1 MTHTQHY
8 SAHNHRSICSTF
20 IRVHN
25 FSAYGGM
32 RHGRKFMEA
41 WYSTVDSINKCIEL
55 DPISARL
62 RVKDQHLN
70 RNIQAES
77 NISCTR
83 NNLESDQQRSQART
97 QSNQGKRSLEHQLDL
112 RPSDGLHQAAACWH
126 SDLISSNLHQH
137 QVLVRITTLGSIMRQ
152 HVRCAEVWRK
162 VQAASNT
169 TFTSFMLLKLTST
182 RHVTE
187 AAAGGDDN
195 FTVFSS
201 RAIGWNMC
209 RLFALS
215 VIKTTW
221 MLYDAYIIPGSS
233 SNSKVAQQ
241 DVAVKHYTPCQ
252 HLRIH
257 GFTD

>member
-1 MTHTQHY
+1 MTDADDAFSAVDDHFHDRFLYTQETSEVVIKKTY
-8 SAHNHRSICSTF
+8 SWMEESPMKNEQNNASVGQIREIRVDMKNVEFSGYGLQFTPQQPIAEAVEITKPHSVKRIQGVKLISRNQIATKRLVDNLGSKVQQCLAKAMSSCVDIKDRESCLLTAASFFF

-97 QSNQGKRSLEHQLDL
+97 QSNQGKRSLEHQL
-112 RPSDGLHQAAACWH
+112 
-126 SDLISSNLHQH
+126 
-137 QVLVRITTLGSIMRQ
+137 
-152 HVRCAEVWRK
+152 E
-162 VQAASNT
+162 
-169 TFTSFMLLKLTST
+169 
-182 RHVTE
+182 
-187 AAAGGDDN
+187 
-195 FTVFSS
+195 
-201 RAIGWNMC
+201 
-209 RLFALS
+209 
-215 VIKTTW
+215 
-221 MLYDAYIIPGSS
+221 
-233 SNSKVAQQ
+233 
-241 DVAVKHYTPCQ
+241 
-252 HLRIH
+252 
-257 GFTD
+257 